1 MNVVVLM
8 GDHFRAD
15 ALGALGNPLARTP
28 NLDRLAG
35 ESVRFSQAFCQAPVC
50 APTRH
55 SLATG
60 RYCCDHGVLSNRH
73 TPRPGLRTVAHAIEP
88 LGYRRMQFG
97 HMHWTDP
104 AMDTGYEPLPD
115 PSGWRREVSPEV
127 AARYEWEAQSITR
140 RTTGGPS
147 PRRFEEYSG
156 YHVAGNAI
164 AHIQDAVER
173 DEPFLCWV
181 SFSEPHPPWYPPKEI
196 YRQFDQ
202 SAIALPAEPPDD
214 APPPH
219 PVVRGQQQEWAHL
232 TEVEVRQI
240 TAGFYGMVALA
251 DAYCGMVLNAL
262 DRLGIRDETAVLFTS
277 DHGEQLY
284 EHRLFTKFCMREA
297 SVRVPM
303 MIRVPGMS
311 PGVRGELVEHVDVLP
326 TVCDLAGAEMPS
338 GLPGR
343 SMAPLLDAG
352 AETPEGWREA
362 AFAEIA
368 GVQGANLIRMARTA
382 TDKLNVYGG
391 EPGEYYDLA
400 TDPGEFYNRIGDPA
414 ARPRIDVLHE
424 ALRAWE
430 AANCV

>member
-15 ALGALGNPLARTP
+15 ALGAFGNPLARTP

-60 RYCCDHGVLSNRH
+60 RYCCDHGVLQQAHAS
-73 TPRPGLRTVAHAIEP
+73 PRPRGGPPSSPGLRRI
-88 LGYRRMQFG
+88 RFG
-97 HMHWTDP
+97 HMHWIS
-104 AMDTGYEPLPD
+104 GGCGFEPLRIL
-115 PSGWRREVSPEV
+115 GVAAGGVAEV

-147 PRRFEEYSG
+147 PRRSEEYSG

-202 SAIALPAEPPDD
+202 SAIALPAQPPDA

-219 PVVRGQQQEWAHL
+219 PVIRGQQQEWAHL

-297 SVRVPM
+297 SVHVPM
-303 MIRVPGMS
+303 MIRVPGMA

-326 TVCDLAGAEMPS
+326 TICDLAGAEMPS

-352 AETPEGWREA
+352 ADTPEGWREA

-368 GVQGANLIRMARTA
+368 GVQGAGLIRMARTA
-382 TDKLNVYGG
+382 TDKLNVYDG

-400 TDPGEFYNRIGDPA
+400 ADPGEFYNRIGDPA
-414 ARPRIDVLHE
+414 ARSRIEALHE

-430 AANCV
+430 AANCR